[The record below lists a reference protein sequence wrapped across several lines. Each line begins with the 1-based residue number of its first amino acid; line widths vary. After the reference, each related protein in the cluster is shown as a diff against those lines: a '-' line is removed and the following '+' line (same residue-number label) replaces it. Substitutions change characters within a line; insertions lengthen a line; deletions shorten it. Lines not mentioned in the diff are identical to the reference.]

1 MVLTRVRSS
10 HPARLTRTL
19 SMVLNVLTA
28 ASSRQPRT
36 NSCSRIDLHAL
47 GASDEHSKM
56 NKERGAWLQT
66 RRRCQRGASG
76 SEAGRAE
83 RSGMKPTLR
92 AAPAA
97 VDACGSTHCEQDVRH
112 RVHSDTSRHGSGG
125 IRGGWWGGEPRVSPA
140 APL

>member
-1 MVLTRVRSS
+1 
-10 HPARLTRTL
+10 
-19 SMVLNVLTA
+19 MVLNVLTA
-28 ASSRQPRT
+28 ASSPQPRT

-56 NKERGAWLQT
+56 NKERGALASDSEA
-66 RRRCQRGASG
+66 RCQRGASG

-83 RSGMKPTLR
+83 RSGMKPTLG

-97 VDACGSTHCEQDVRH
+97 VDACGSTHCEQDVPH

-125 IRGGWWGGEPRVSPA
+125 IRGGWWGGEPRESPA

>member
-1 MVLTRVRSS
+1 
-10 HPARLTRTL
+10 
-19 SMVLNVLTA
+19 MVLNVLTA

-47 GASDEHSKM
+47 GASDEHNQM

-83 RSGMKPTLR
+83 RHEAYTPRSSRSRG
-92 AAPAA
+92 
-97 VDACGSTHCEQDVRH
+97 
-112 RVHSDTSRHGSGG
+112 RVWLH
-125 IRGGWWGGEPRVSPA
+125 A
-140 APL
+140 L